1 MSILKDLKTNPKWS
15 NTEIAIASCCDEP
28 SWAAECI
35 RKFGLG
41 DGLTLKV
48 KFLGLEL
55 DESRSR
61 CLDMARCPFSK
72 CRDKLFEMS
81 RSRVSIES
89 TSRQIETLK
98 VKILINYKIFFI

>member
-1 MSILKDLKTNPKWS
+1 MADVRPILKDLKTNSKWS

-55 DESRSR
+55 STFETNQDGDVSTWLDVLSVETSFLKRRDRESRSSPR
-61 CLDMARCPFSK
+61 
-72 CRDKLFEMS
+72 RDK
-81 RSRVSIES
+81 
-89 TSRQIETLK
+89 
-98 VKILINYKIFFI
+98 